1 MGHNPYTVQ
10 FIQSGVGWPDF
21 EDGVQRQILDHAE
34 PPASFTVRY
43 EDDFEVVEDDYRRVT
58 CEITWCFARRRK
70 DIFTSEV
77 QVTLTRTVCPE
88 ELQGYNGLDL
98 LRSLT
103 EDERTACV
111 ETLTYEHRWSD
122 VVTISFIPEVV
133 QSYSWDRGGWD
144 SDPDIQ
150 YSLELVRLGDRGRGM
165 GTRRYVVQLPEWL
178 KSWPDERRDRVDE
191 ALETSLSLQRY
202 LRDTAEGEDII
213 EFELK

>member
-34 PPASFTVRY
+34 PSASFTVQY
-43 EDDFEVVEDDYRRVT
+43 TESFKVEEVEDDYCFVD

-77 QVTLTRTVCPE
+77 QVTLTRTVLPDE
-88 ELQGYNGLDL
+88 RQDRDYIELWQ
-98 LRSLT
+98 SLT

-111 ETLTYEHRWSD
+111 ERLTYEHRWSN
-122 VVTISFIPEVV
+122 VVTIRFIPKVV
-133 QSYSWDRGGWD
+133 HSYSSDRGGW
-144 SDPDIQ
+144 Q
-150 YSLELVRLGDRGRGM
+150 YSLELVRLHDTGYGIFRQ
-165 GTRRYVVQLPEWL
+165 VVQLPEWL
-178 KSWPDERRDRVDE
+178 LAWPDERRDRVDE
-191 ALETSLSLQRY
+191 ALETTLHLQRY

-213 EFELK
+213 EFELE